1 MPTLTSV
8 TKDSEMNLITY
19 YERHLKMRVAFRVD
33 SEGNQ
38 IGNCGYGMTKQAA
51 IDDIEYQNGAAK

>member
-1 MPTLTSV
+1 
-8 TKDSEMNLITY
+8 MNLITY